1 MTNLATHYIVRQ
13 TEKAIG
19 VVTLPAMGPK
29 KMLWVPRAKIESM
42 NEIDT
47 YSPLFEIVGEKFRRQ
62 SIPVNLQVNAEW
74 LAKVQA

>member
-19 VVTLPAMGPK
+19 VVTLPAMGAK
-29 KMLWVPRAKIESM
+29 KLLWVPRAKIESM

-47 YSPLFEIVGEKFRRQ
+47 YSPLFEVEGEKFRRQ
-62 SIPVNLQVNAEW
+62 SIPVNLHMDAEW

>member
-1 MTNLATHYIVRQ
+1 
-13 TEKAIG
+13 
-19 VVTLPAMGPK
+19 MGAK
-29 KMLWVPRAKIESM
+29 KLLWVPRAKIESM

-47 YSPLFEIVGEKFRRQ
+47 YSPLFEIAGEKFRRQ